1 RNWPPAETQLQVR
14 PHLDS
19 DPELEKLLTAKQ
31 FARLKGIYL
40 QMHGSRALA
49 DSDVQAAL
57 AIDPQQREKIE
68 AALKEHVRQYNAMF
82 AKPGQLADGLSVVEF
97 SKKVSELTDDRDK
110 KIDEILTAEQKAKLA
125 EMKGKPF
132 EMNASPPT
140 AARAGFP
147 DRLIPRGA
155 AKIEF
160 RLAERQ
166 AGEGLQAVPLERSN
180 GTQTLVYLHAD
191 PVVTGE
197 DIAKAG
203 LAEGP
208 MTDDRGYLVEITF
221 TEEGAKKMAKLSEE
235 NAEKQRVLAI
245 LVDGKIVSARTL
257 RDKI

>member
-82 AKPGQLADGLSVVEF
+82 AKPGQLADGLSVDEF
-97 SKKVSELTDDRDK
+97 SKKVSELTAERDK
-110 KIDEILTAEQKAKLA
+110 KIDEMLTAEQKAKLA

-132 EMNASPPT
+132 EMNARPPT

-147 DRLIPRGA
+147 DRLIPKGP

-160 RLAERQ
+160 AIVERDPGG
-166 AGEGLQAVPLERSN
+166 APGVDPLGLREVHLELPN
-180 GTQTLVYLHAD
+180 GTQTRAYLRPSALGGDDVAKTTLTQPTATKAD
-191 PVVTGE
+191 GSPSNDYTIE
-197 DIAKAG
+197 IA
-203 LAEGP
+203 L
-208 MTDDRGYLVEITF
+208 
-221 TEEGAKKMAKLSEE
+221 TE
-235 NAEKQRVLAI
+235 
-245 LVDGKIVSARTL
+245 
-257 RDKI
+257 